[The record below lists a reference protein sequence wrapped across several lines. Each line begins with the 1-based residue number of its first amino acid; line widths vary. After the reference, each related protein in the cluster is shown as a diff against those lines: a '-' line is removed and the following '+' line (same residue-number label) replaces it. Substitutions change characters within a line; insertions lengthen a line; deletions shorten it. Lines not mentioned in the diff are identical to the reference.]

1 MSDAHQ
7 STQWHMEA
15 KTVAKSKPDEL
26 EQIKRTV
33 ACVIRWSRTRATATH
48 PDFWQERR
56 SAAFGSLPCSDE
68 QHPVTFWCH
77 RPCWLWTL
85 PDPVKHHTHHPIR
98 MRGLLMGWAV
108 LFQVPSDSN
117 LRQRIWS
124 LNRSPEGSTLDPTMW
139 RVMAVTNDLHDSVT
153 WSPQKHFIQI
163 LWPVQMGWYNCGIR
177 GRFKTHNVAMTEAH
191 VGYRCWPLP
200 V

>member
-1 MSDAHQ
+1 MSDANQ
-7 STQWHMEA
+7 STQWYVEA

-85 PDPVKHHTHHPIR
+85 PDRVKHHTHHPIR
-98 MRGLLMGWAV
+98 MRGLVMGWAV
-108 LFQVPSDSN
+108 LFQVMT
-117 LRQRIWS
+117 RIYDNKTICS
-124 LNRSPEGSTLDPTMW
+124 LNRSPEGAVRWIRQCGEWWLLQMTCMTRLHDLHRNTSFKFCGKFKWVGTIVEFGADLKLTMW
-139 RVMAVTNDLHDSVT
+139 R
-153 WSPQKHFIQI
+153 W
-163 LWPVQMGWYNCGIR
+163 
-177 GRFKTHNVAMTEAH
+177 
-191 VGYRCWPLP
+191 
-200 V
+200 